1 MMDSLEGKTPERRD
15 VDVDDAAFV
24 IGWNDSAS
32 GPLAAQLRAEAARPA
47 RTYLR
52 FGEYGSWWL
61 FRCTFWTAPHPVLP
75 IPETIT
81 ASPVLVIATEAD
93 PATPYYGGVALARAL
108 GPSANLLTVSG
119 GGHTALERSP
129 CVAQQVTLYLVEIRV
144 PGGHAC

>member
-1 MMDSLEGKTPERRD
+1 MEGKAPERRD

-24 IGWNDSAS
+24 IGWDDSAS
-32 GPLAAQLRAEAARPA
+32 GPLAVPLRAEAARPA

-52 FGEYGSWWL
+52 FGDSGSRWL
-61 FRCTFWTAPHPVLP
+61 VRCAFWTASYPVLP

-81 ASPVLVIATEAD
+81 ASWVLGIASDAD
-93 PATPYYGGVALARAL
+93 PATPRFGGVTFARAL
-108 GPSANLLTVSG
+108 GPSPNLLTVSG

-129 CVAQQVTLYLVEIRV
+129 CVAQPVTPYLVELRV